1 MLNEFKNTF
10 RGGTRLNRFYVTGN
24 IPFSGTSITRFHVRA
39 TQIPQ
44 LQTNTLSYDYR
55 GRKAHYP
62 GEKVYSAWS
71 ISVLDDTGDGDMW
84 AAFQKWQNQLN
95 IQNTNLVNTSVLN
108 HDPDKFK
115 ATWTVNH
122 MNLNGD
128 ETQSA
133 LLKQMTLYGC
143 WPKVVDP
150 INFNM
155 NRPNTLNS
163 FNVVLIYDYIEIKS
177 VT

>member
-1 MLNEFKNTF
+1 
-10 RGGTRLNRFYVTGN
+10 
-24 IPFSGTSITRFHVRA
+24 
-39 TQIPQ
+39 
-44 LQTNTLSYDYR
+44 
-55 GRKAHYP
+55 
-62 GEKVYSAWS
+62 
-71 ISVLDDTGDGDMW
+71 
-84 AAFQKWQNQLN
+84 
-95 IQNTNLVNTSVLN
+95 LN